1 MNVRFF
7 IKYLQIV
14 TIVLT
19 ALSSNAKVVQNSL
32 FSDHSVLQR
41 GVKVPVWGTADDNE
55 PISVEIAGQ
64 KLTTLAKLGRWF
76 VSLDP
81 LSAGGP
87 YTMTIKGKENTV
99 LVHDILVGE
108 VWVCSGQSNMARQL
122 GPIPNQRPIEN
133 CVQERNA
140 ANYPQI
146 REYFVKTK
154 YAHEPIEDANGK
166 WVVCSQETVS
176 LFSAVGYF
184 FAKEIHLALNVPVG
198 MIFSA
203 VGGTAAGQWT
213 DAEALKSN
221 PELKDIIENYDKA
234 VHRYPRDLEEYHKN
248 EKSLF
253 AKFQT
258 DSLKA
263 MVEAKQLTRKP
274 QPPEDPSLRFFPG
287 GLYNGM
293 IAPLQFYA
301 IKGVIWYQG
310 ETNNNLPK
318 QYEIL
323 FPELIRSWR
332 SQWSEK
338 AGIPKKF
345 PFLFVQIAPH
355 KVMSPEIREAQL
367 ATWRSTE
374 NTAMVVTTDCG
385 EANDIHPV
393 RKQPVGV
400 RLSLAAKA
408 LAYSQKIEYS
418 GPVYESFNVRGNRA
432 ILSFSHVGKGL
443 TSKEG
448 DLKGF
453 EIKGR
458 SGEAYLPAKAVI
470 KGRKVIVSNEKV
482 NDPVAVYYGWAN
494 VPDVNL
500 YNKDGL
506 PASPF
511 RTTRE

>member
-1 MNVRFF
+1 MSLFLKQLPTLILVF
-7 IKYLQIV
+7 IAFAV
-14 TIVLT
+14 
-19 ALSSNAKVVQNSL
+19 NATVIPNSL
-32 FSDHSVLQR
+32 IGDHAVLQQ
-41 GVKVPVWGTADDNE
+41 GVKIPVWGIADSNE
-55 PISVEIAGQ
+55 SVTVEIAGQ
-64 KLTTLAKLGRWF
+64 TITTKSSSGKWMVALE
-76 VSLDP
+76 P
-81 LSAGGP
+81 LPAGGP
-87 YTMTIKGKENTV
+87 YNMTIKGNKNTV
-99 LVHDILVGE
+99 QVHDILVGE

-133 CVQERNA
+133 CVRERDA

-154 YAHEPIEDANGK
+154 YSHEPVEDANGR
-166 WVVCSQETVS
+166 WVVCSPQTVS

-203 VGGTAAGQWT
+203 VGGTSAEQWT
-213 DAEALKSN
+213 SAEALKSN
-221 PELKDIIENYDKA
+221 PELKDIIDKYDKA

-248 EKSLF
+248 EKLLL
-253 AKFQT
+253 AKFQA

-263 MVEAKQLTRKP
+263 VAEAKPLPRKP
-274 QPPEDPSLRFFPG
+274 QPPEDPALRFFPG

-293 IAPLQFYA
+293 VAPLQMYA

-310 ETNNNLPK
+310 ETNNNRPDR
-318 QYEIL
+318 YRIL
-323 FPELIRSWR
+323 FPQLIKNWR
-332 SQWSEK
+332 DIWAEK
-338 AGIPKKF
+338 SGITNEF

-355 KVMSPEIREAQL
+355 KSMSPELREAQL
-367 ATWRSTE
+367 ASWQSTK

-385 EANDIHPV
+385 DANDIHPV

-408 LAYSQKIEYS
+408 LAYHHKIEYS
-418 GPVYESFNVRGNRA
+418 GPVYESFRVKGNKA
-432 ILSFSHVGKGL
+432 IIRFSHTGKGL
-443 TSKEG
+443 VAKEG

-453 EIKGR
+453 EIRGAA
-458 SGEAYLPAKAVI
+458 SGDYLPAKAVI
-470 KGRKVIVSNEKV
+470 LGKKVVVSDESIKQ
-482 NDPVAVYYGWAN
+482 PGAIRYGWAN

-506 PASPF
+506 PAAPF
-511 RTTRE
+511 RTMKD